1 MPRPRGV
8 KKTIEEKITEKE
20 QLISELTERIT
31 REKEELKLLYDK
43 QKEQRTA
50 LILGLMND
58 NNLSIEDVEMI
69 ITKHISEQITV
80 EKAS

>member
-1 MPRPRGV
+1 ML
-8 KKTIEEKITEKE
+8 KKITEKE
-20 QLISELTERIT
+20 QLISELTEKLT

-58 NNLSIEDVEMI
+58 NNLKSKSNGILDKNNNVRNKNNDGI
-69 ITKHISEQITV
+69 PFWSPISLRY
-80 EKAS
+80 